1 MAGMIVAIFWAG
13 RGFFNFY
20 YSVYVEA
27 WVILA
32 AAIAVR
38 ELAPMTVSWPRHWLR
53 TGQAGVLVVIVF
65 VVAVN
70 VRFRLLDPAAANPV
84 VAKSACF
91 IRVLTPLIHQRFNG
105 YCAQG

>member
-27 WVILA
+27 WVVLA

-53 TGQAGVLVVIVF
+53 AGQVGLLVVIVF

-70 VRFRLLDPAAANPV
+70 GRFRLLDPTAANPV
-84 VAKSACF
+84 IAKSACF
-91 IRVLTPLIHQRFNG
+91 IRVLTPFFYTKFDS
-105 YCAQG
+105 YCGTG